1 MFGEKKFVQD
11 ICVATVFQ
19 YNNMGPL
26 ITRLFVVCS
35 VAGLVLGQARM
46 DLDDSLKFSSLERQ
60 SLGDYDL
67 AR

>member
-1 MFGEKKFVQD
+1 M
-11 ICVATVFQ
+11 ATVFQ

-26 ITRLFVVCS
+26 ITRLFVICS
-35 VAGLVLGQARM
+35 VAGPVLGQARM

>member
-1 MFGEKKFVQD
+1 MNKKFVQD
-11 ICVATVFQ
+11 IYVATVFQ
-19 YNNMGPL
+19 SNNMGPL

-35 VAGLVLGQARM
+35 VAGPVLGQARM